1 MGDLKKTDEA
11 ANFLELEPST
21 LETWRSL
28 GKGPKYIKI
37 SRRCVRYDP
46 VDLEAFLDSKR
57 KNPENDDA

>member
-1 MGDLKKTDEA
+1 MSLKKEESA
-11 ANFLELEPST
+11 ANFLEVKKST
-21 LETWRSL
+21 LQTWRSL

-57 KNPENDDA
+57 KNPENNSK